1 MTSTT
6 KHTNHGTVNNSLM
19 IRLPHQRAPIPY
31 TYATNGSLSTPTQ
44 SACEKIRAM
53 ANSTSSISVRHA
65 MSTLWEGPATPHPP
79 DVKAL
84 QDLSLFL
91 RYKSLCLIDGEELD
105 LDVVDTNS
113 FMGQL
118 QHVSHVSL
126 CILSYYL
133 LEAYNK
139 QFFLSIISDF
149 FGRERRKMTTRSP
162 APWIELMRRELQH

>member
-1 MTSTT
+1 M
-6 KHTNHGTVNNSLM
+6 
-19 IRLPHQRAPIPY
+19 RDQLPY
-31 TYATNGSLSTPTQ
+31 
-44 SACEKIRAM
+44 
-53 ANSTSSISVRHA
+53 
-65 MSTLWEGPATPHPP
+65 PP

-84 QDLSLFL
+84 QE
-91 RYKSLCLIDGEELD
+91 CLIDGEESD
-105 LDVVDTNS
+105 LDVVDTDS

-118 QHVSHVSL
+118 HVSQVSL

-162 APWIELMRRELQH
+162 AP